1 MAGLLQNR
9 NFVHQRKFGAKQKIQ
24 FSKAATS

>member
-1 MAGLLQNR
+1 MAGLVQDR
-9 NFVHQRKFGAKQKIQ
+9 NFVHQRKLSAEKKIQ